1 MSLYSSLFTATSGL
15 AASQRALGVVA
26 NNVANANTEGFS
38 RKNVNLATRVLD
50 GEGRGVTI
58 ADTTRVADQ
67 YLNAELRRQES
78 AFGRTERLK
87 AALDRVDASVFGEP
101 GSTSRGLSAK
111 LRDTV
116 VALEGLANNPEQLAS
131 RGALVNAVA
140 DLTGQLRAD
149 HATVQ
154 EMRHDLDAE
163 IKQSIDTINTE
174 LKALHDLNGE
184 FARLGEKPE
193 LLDRRDALLTSL
205 AQKLDIKT
213 ATLDNDRIA
222 VYTVQG
228 RALLEY
234 IPRHLDYTAA
244 PQVDAATAFG
254 PVTVYTQDQL
264 DPATGGPKPAAVG
277 EVLVSGGVRADLTP
291 ELMADAVP
299 DADQRI
305 VQPLTGGRLAALF
318 EVRDRYLPGLADQ
331 LTETGVILE
340 YSLNKA
346 HNNAVPHPLPQTLTG
361 APQTGM
367 VTAAAGTGYLTV
379 IDGAGI
385 IAADIAIDV
394 GGISTPADLEV
405 AINAGLGGV
414 GTATYDAAA
423 NSFTI
428 SLGTD
433 SSGQPYRM
441 ALDAGTSAITVATP
455 GRSLDYGFAHYLGL
469 NNLVTRG
476 SPAGVDLDVRADIKA
491 DPKLVANV
499 AVDRGAGVTVGDD
512 ASKVVGGAGDTRG
525 LRALADAVG
534 EGVQTVDRGRIA
546 GGTKSLSGYVN
557 DVVAVNATEIA
568 RAGMIEGADRAL
580 VEDLRF
586 RQGAVSGV
594 NLDEE
599 LSKLQM
605 YQQAYS
611 VSARLIGITS
621 ELLDELIRMGR

>member
-38 RKNVNLATRVLD
+38 RKNVNLETRVLD
-50 GEGRGVTI
+50 GEGRGVTV

-101 GSTSRGLSAK
+101 GGGSRGLSTK

-116 VALEGLANNPEQLAS
+116 VALEGLANNPDQLAS
-131 RGALVNAVA
+131 RSALVNAVA

-154 EMRHDLDAE
+154 EFRHDLDGE
-163 IKQSIDTINTE
+163 IKQSIDTINAE
-174 LKALHDLNGE
+174 LQDLHDLNGE

-222 VYTVQG
+222 VYTVRG

-234 IPRHLDYTAA
+234 TPRHLDYTAA
-244 PQVDAATAFG
+244 PHVDAATSFG
-254 PVTVYTQDQL
+254 PLTVYTQDQL
-264 DPATGGPKPAAVG
+264 DPATSSGLKAGAVG

-291 ELMADAVP
+291 ELAADAVP

-318 EVRDRYLPGLADQ
+318 EVRDRYLPGLGDQ
-331 LTETGVILE
+331 LSETGVILE

-346 HNNAVPHPLPQTLTG
+346 HNNAVPHPPPQTLTG
-361 APQTGM
+361 APQAGTVTG
-367 VTAAAGTGYLTV
+367 AFGTGYLTV
-379 IDGAGI
+379 IDGDGL

-394 GGISTPADLEV
+394 GLNNTPADLEA
-405 AINAGLGGV
+405 AINAGLGGL

-433 SSGQPYRM
+433 GSGRPYRM
-441 ALDAGTSAITVATP
+441 ALDAGDSAIAVETVP
-455 GRSLDYGFAHYLGL
+455 GRSLDHGFAHYLGL

-476 SPAGVDLDVRADIKA
+476 GGAGVDLDVRADIKA
-491 DPKLVANV
+491 DPKLVANAV
-499 AVDRGAGVTVGDD
+499 VDRGTGVP
-512 ASKVVGGAGDTRG
+512 AVGGAGDTRG
-525 LRALADAVG
+525 LRALADAVQ
-534 EGVQTVDRGRIA
+534 EGVPTVARGGIA
-546 GGTKSLSGYVN
+546 GGVKSLSGYVN

>member
-38 RKNVNLATRVLD
+38 RKNVNLETRVLD
-50 GEGRGVTI
+50 GEGRGVTV

-111 LRDTV
+111 LRDTIG
-116 VALEGLANNPEQLAS
+116 ALEGLANNPGQLAS
-131 RGALVNAVA
+131 REALVNAVA
-140 DLTGQLRAD
+140 DLTGQLRTD

-154 EMRHDLDAE
+154 EMRHDLDSE

-234 IPRHLDYTAA
+234 TPRHLDYTAA
-244 PQVDAATAFG
+244 SHVDAATKFG
-254 PVTVYTQDQL
+254 AVTVYTQDQL
-264 DPATGGPKPAAVG
+264 DPATSSGLKAGAVG

-291 ELMADAVP
+291 ELVADAVP

-305 VQPLTGGRLAALF
+305 VQPLTGGRLAAMF

-361 APQTGM
+361 APQTGP
-367 VTAAAGTGYLTV
+367 VTGASGTGYLTV
-379 IDGAGI
+379 IDGAGAV
-385 IAADIAIDV
+385 AADIAIDV
-394 GGISTPADLEV
+394 SGISTPADLEA
-405 AINAGLGGV
+405 AINAGLGGL
-414 GTATYDAAA
+414 GTAAFDAAT

-433 SSGQPYRM
+433 GSGRPYRM

-455 GRSLDYGFAHYLGL
+455 DRNLDYGFAHYLGL

-476 SPAGVDLDVRADIKA
+476 SPTGVDLDVRADIKA
-491 DPKLVANV
+491 DPKLVANAV
-499 AVDRGAGVTVGDD
+499 VDRSAGAPL
-512 ASKVVGGAGDTRG
+512 VGGAGDTRG

-534 EGVQTVDRGRIA
+534 EGVRTVDRGGIA
-546 GGTKSLSGYVN
+546 GGVKSLSGYVN
-557 DVVAVNATEIA
+557 DVIAVNATEIA

-599 LSKLQM
+599 LSKLQT